1 MAGPPDISQVAAEL
15 QGLRKRGLNATSL
28 ECVQRVHP
36 HVNIGHVGRLTELP
50 ATTTITTTRNGGEG
64 GYARGGNGAR
74 RVESWSPRWEAAA
87 RRPQHLLLLVP
98 FWTVE
103 DPFRGSKRDSP
114 IHSSSFFP
122 FLRLDHPLSL
132 SFSLLVRRRA
142 YAFCMRV
149 LQRQVLHFS
158 SCATPLSLSFLLLL
172 LYSVAFLRQHE
183 APLTRGNLLFF
194 LVFLNTRNGEFPWAR
209 REIFKSS
216 GPLFRIQSF
225 VSSF

>member
-1 MAGPPDISQVAAEL
+1 MLEEETG
-15 QGLRKRGLNATSL
+15 RGESNRG
-28 ECVQRVHP
+28 VP
-36 HVNIGHVGRLTELP
+36 GGRQLP
-50 ATTTITTTRNGGEG
+50 GGRN
-64 GYARGGNGAR
+64 
-74 RVESWSPRWEAAA
+74 
-87 RRPQHLLLLVP
+87 
-98 FWTVE
+98 TC
-103 DPFRGSKRDSP
+103 
-114 IHSSSFFP
+114 SSSFLFGRSRTRFEDRKGIRLSTPSPPPLFFP

-216 GPLFRIQSF
+216 GPLFRIQPF